1 MELIKLE
8 GKPIEKFIEEV
19 SKGIGTLYKPRS
31 IRKEAEA
38 KAKEIEVIA
47 KAEAKKAIIEY
58 ETETE
63 LIQRTKE
70 RLYHQEI
77 NRQRNIEDIA
87 EKTIP
92 LLPDEVSEQPLDE
105 DWRTRFFNKV
115 QDISEEETQ
124 EVWAKILAGE
134 LTTPGKISMR
144 TLEVVSNINKE
155 EAELFEK
162 ACALTTANSYILKL
176 KENLDS
182 FGIQFKDLLTL
193 RDANLMHSSDNLV
206 IISRKITLPNQSLF
220 VQQIGTNFYQLN
232 ADEKFKEDEIKFPQL
247 SLTKAGEE
255 LCSILNI
262 DLNQKYL
269 EKLKQEISDKGF
281 VLYKI
286 PNANNN

>member
-124 EVWAKILAGE
+124 EIWAKILAGE
-134 LTTPGKISMR
+134 ITKPGKISMR